1 MHTKSA
7 FICIKVLFGMAW
19 SFLAVYHLHFSKNN
33 NTYLLCINKTKILTF
48 IVISMFQKD
57 EKIRILLLQKCEG
70 LLKNE
75 KLPWSNI
82 ELRAA
87 INSVLTNIIES
98 YEG

>member
-1 MHTKSA
+1 MS
-7 FICIKVLFGMAW
+7 W
-19 SFLAVYHLHFSKNN
+19 SFLAVNHLHSSKKKKNIS
-33 NTYLLCINKTKILTF
+33 CVKIKQNFNF

-57 EKIRILLLQKCEG
+57 GKMRILLLQKCES